1 MVRNYKSR
9 TPMKA
14 TVVDISGRE
23 CHLYKDFNA
32 EFLLVQP
39 IDEHDLAVLDQEV
52 EIIKRL
58 RSL

>member
-1 MVRNYKSR
+1 MNDMVRNYKSR

-23 CHLYKDFNA
+23 CHLYKDCNA

-52 EIIKRL
+52 
-58 RSL
+58 